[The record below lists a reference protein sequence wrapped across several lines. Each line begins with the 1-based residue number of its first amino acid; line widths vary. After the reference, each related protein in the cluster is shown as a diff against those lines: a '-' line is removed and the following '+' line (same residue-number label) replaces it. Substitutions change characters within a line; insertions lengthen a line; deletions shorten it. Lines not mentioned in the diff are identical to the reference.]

1 MAGIAP
7 YIDFILVTQEQTHL
21 YNQIINGQAHRE
33 TIQAALGDDVDPK
46 FFDDEFDWSVRK
58 NCCNVI
64 SFMLYFIEP
73 TDEIALKYLLS
84 IERSLKIITKKLPGW
99 VVRVYFGSSVFDYIE
114 LITRQSVEMHVESK
128 KRIMTA
134 YQYIY
139 SHPQVEVYMF
149 DDDERRTR
157 IPIAHNRII
166 RFTPLIDP
174 RVACFYS
181 SEADGCFTHL
191 NCHNL
196 QQFYESPHHL
206 FYLPEYIKVNQF
218 EQNRSVNVELFSSY
232 STWLYVY
239 KSIMNRYYFYNHKN
253 VYDLLAGGFCTKL
266 KPKAAFYTRSIEDLR
281 LSLQKFDH
289 IRGTYTLLVQQTPQI
304 KFQDFIGK
312 IETELIPDS
321 ITGQERKQI
330 KRDFRCGRG
339 NLTKV
344 EYEDPTYDDENHT
357 APNAFTTIEIFRK
370 DNPASISDALF
381 TLKTFLHR
389 LHVSRDF
396 DSEITEQLKIG
407 FDEMLLLQLF
417 RRFISINLEG
427 IPICQRGVIINPERY
442 NPKIDRIKQLII
454 APDDPA
460 YRFIVEIPLPQ
471 LETITDSIEQG
482 PAKFQEALRRY
493 LITLLPRTIIL
504 PSQLL
509 IRPLDAALVAF
520 IKTSY
525 DRSDYLYIYVLIDVI
540 LQFLDPTSPAINVWV
555 HISGGLPKKIDDIWF
570 NVHKLLN
577 FPVNPILEPL
587 YELFQITPG
596 DPVSRS
602 QVRDIFDGSGSK
614 RHHNKNTSFIKKMT
628 NRRCRMRLYRSR
640 KKSQQRKK
648 SYRKH
653 NKQTYKYKK

>member
-7 YIDFILVTQEQTHL
+7 YRLVTQEQTHL
-21 YNQIINGQAHRE
+21 YNQRIDGRTHRV
-33 TIQAALGDDVDPK
+33 TIERALDADFDPK
-46 FFDDEFDWSVRK
+46 FFDNEFDWSVREK
-58 NCCNVI
+58 CCNVI

-99 VVRVYFGSSVFDYIE
+99 VVRVYFGSSVVGYID
-114 LITRQSVEMHVESK
+114 LIKEVLLQPGEMHVESK
-128 KRIMTA
+128 KRIITA

-139 SHPQVEVYMF
+139 SHPQVEVYIF
-149 DDDERRTR
+149 DDDERRTG

-196 QQFYESPHHL
+196 QQFYESPEHL

-218 EQNRSVNVELFSSY
+218 EQNRSGNVELFSSY

-239 KSIMNRYYFYNHKN
+239 KSIMYRYYFYNHKN

-266 KPKAAFYTRSIEDLR
+266 KPKAQFYIRSIEDLR

-312 IETELIPDS
+312 IETDLIPES
-321 ITGQERKQI
+321 ITGKEREKI
-330 KRDFRCGRG
+330 KREFRCGKG
-339 NLTKV
+339 KLTRV
-344 EYEDPTYDDENHT
+344 RDDEEDFEYYT
-357 APNAFTTIEIFRK
+357 EPNAFTTIEIFRK
-370 DNPASISDALF
+370 DNPACISDALF

-389 LHVSRDF
+389 LHDVSSSF

-427 IPICQRGVIINPERY
+427 IPISPRGVINPDRCTSKIN
-442 NPKIDRIKQLII
+442 RIKKLII

-460 YRFIVEIPLPQ
+460 YQFIVELPLPQ
-471 LETITDSIEQG
+471 LKRITDGIVQG
-482 PAKFQEALRRY
+482 PDEFQEALTH
-493 LITLLPRTIIL
+493 LMTLLPPAIIL
-504 PSQLL
+504 PPQS
-509 IRPLDAALVAF
+509 LDAALVAF

-525 DRSDYLYIYVLIDVI
+525 DRFDYLYIYVLIDVI

-555 HISGGLPKKIDDIWF
+555 HISGLPTEIDDIWF

-587 YELFQITPG
+587 YELFQITPVVPVPRP
-596 DPVSRS
+596 PVSES
-602 QVRDIFDGSGSK
+602 FSVGGSK

>member
-7 YIDFILVTQEQTHL
+7 YRLVTKEQTHL
-21 YNQIINGQAHRE
+21 YNQIINGKAHRV
-33 TIQAALGDDVDPK
+33 TIQTALDADFDPK
-46 FFDDEFDWSVRK
+46 FFDDEFDWSVRE

-114 LITRQSVEMHVESK
+114 LITRQPVEMQVESK

-139 SHPQVEVYMF
+139 LHPQVEVYRF
-149 DDDERRTR
+149 DDDEHRTG
-157 IPIAHNRII
+157 IPISHTRII

-196 QQFYESPHHL
+196 QQFYASPEHL

-218 EQNRSVNVELFSSY
+218 EQNRNGNVELFSSY

-266 KPKAAFYTRSIEDLR
+266 KPKAEFYIRSIEDLR
-281 LSLQKFDH
+281 LSLQNFDH
-289 IRGTYTLLVQQTPQI
+289 IRGTYTRLVPQTPQI
-304 KFQDFIGK
+304 KFQDFIDK

-321 ITGQERKQI
+321 ITGKEREQI
-330 KRDFRCGRG
+330 KRDFRCGKG
-339 NLTKV
+339 KLTRV
-344 EYEDPTYDDENHT
+344 RDDEEDFEYYT
-357 APNAFTTIEIFRK
+357 EPNAFTTIEIFRK
-370 DNPASISDALF
+370 DNPASISDTLF
-381 TLKTFLHR
+381 TFKTFLHQ
-389 LHVSRDF
+389 LHVSSIF

-427 IPICQRGVIINPERY
+427 IPISQRGVIINPERY
-442 NPKIDRIKQLII
+442 NPKIKRIKKLII
-454 APDDPA
+454 ATEDPE
-460 YRFIVEIPLPQ
+460 YQFIVELPLPQ
-471 LETITDSIEQG
+471 LKRITDGIVQG
-482 PAKFQEALRRY
+482 PAEFQEALRY
-493 LITLLPRTIIL
+493 LITLLPPAIIL
-504 PSQLL
+504 QSQLL

-540 LQFLDPTSPAINVWV
+540 LQFLHSMNPAINVWV
-555 HISGGLPKKIDDIWF
+555 HISGLPTEIDDIWF

-587 YELFQITPG
+587 YELFQITPVVPVTRS
-596 DPVSRS
+596 PVSES
-602 QVRDIFDGSGSK
+602 FSVGGSK

>member
-7 YIDFILVTQEQTHL
+7 YRVTQEQTHL
-21 YNQIINGQAHRE
+21 YNQSIDGSAHRE
-33 TIQAALGDDVDPK
+33 TIQAALGADFDPK

-99 VVRVYFGSSVFDYIE
+99 VVRVYFGSSVFGYID
-114 LITRQSVEMHVESK
+114 LIKEVLLQLVEMHVESK

-149 DDDERRTR
+149 DDDERRTG
-157 IPIAHNRII
+157 IPIAHTRII

-196 QQFYESPHHL
+196 QQFYESPHL
-206 FYLPEYIKVNQF
+206 FYLPESIKVNQF
-218 EQNRSVNVELFSSY
+218 EQNRSGKVELFSSY

-239 KSIMNRYYFYNHKN
+239 KSIMYRYYFYNHKN

-266 KPKAAFYTRSIEDLR
+266 KPKVAFYIRSIEDLR
-281 LSLQKFDH
+281 LSLQNFDH
-289 IRGTYTLLVQQTPQI
+289 IRETYKQLVPQTPQI

-312 IETELIPDS
+312 IETKLIPDS
-321 ITGQERKQI
+321 ITGEEREQI

-344 EYEDPTYDDENHT
+344 KYDDPTYDNENHT
-357 APNAFTTIEIFRK
+357 APDAFTTIEIFRK

-381 TLKTFLHR
+381 TLKTFLHQ

-427 IPICQRGVIINPERY
+427 IPITQRGVIINPERY
-442 NPKIDRIKQLII
+442 NPKIDRIKKLII

-460 YRFIVEIPLPQ
+460 YQFIVELPLPQ
-471 LETITDSIEQG
+471 LKRITDGIVQG
-482 PAKFQEALRRY
+482 PGGFQEALTH
-493 LITLLPRTIIL
+493 LMTLLPPRALIL
-504 PSQLL
+504 PPQ
-509 IRPLDAALVAF
+509 PLNDALVAF

-525 DRSDYLYIYVLIDVI
+525 DRFDYLYIYVLIDVI
-540 LQFLDPTSPAINVWV
+540 LQFLDPRSPAINVWV
-555 HISGGLPKKIDDIWF
+555 HISGLPNEIDDIWF

-587 YELFQITPG
+587 YELFQITP
-596 DPVSRS
+596 DDHVSQS
-602 QVRDIFDGSGSK
+602 HVIEGFGVGGSK

>member
-7 YIDFILVTQEQTHL
+7 YIDVRLVTQEQTHL
-21 YNQIINGQAHRE
+21 YNQSIDGSAHRK
-33 TIQAALGDDVDPK
+33 TIQTTLHDNKDDI

-58 NCCNVI
+58 NCCSVI
-64 SFMLYFIEP
+64 SFVLYFIEP

-84 IERSLKIITKKLPGW
+84 VERSLKIITKKLPGW
-99 VVRVYFGSSVFDYIE
+99 VIRVYFGSSVFGYID
-114 LITRQSVEMHVESK
+114 LIKEVLLQPGEMHVESK
-128 KRIMTA
+128 KRIITA

-139 SHPQVEVYMF
+139 SHPQVEVYIF
-149 DDDERRTR
+149 DDDEQRTG
-157 IPIAHNRII
+157 IPIAHTRII

-196 QQFYESPHHL
+196 QQFYESPHL

-218 EQNRSVNVELFSSY
+218 EKNRSGNVELFSSY
-232 STWLYVY
+232 SSWLYIY
-239 KSIMNRYYFYNHKN
+239 KSIMYRYYFYNHKN

-266 KPKAAFYTRSIEDLR
+266 KPKAAFYTRSIEELK

-289 IRGTYTLLVQQTPQI
+289 IRKTYKELVPQTPQI

-312 IETELIPDS
+312 IETDLIPDS
-321 ITGQERKQI
+321 ITGEEREKI
-330 KRDFRCGRG
+330 KREFRCGRG

-344 EYEDPTYDDENHT
+344 EYEDPTYDDENHA
-357 APNAFTTIEIFRK
+357 APDAFTKIEVFSK
-370 DNPASISDALF
+370 DNPGCISDALF
-381 TLKTFLHR
+381 TLKTFLHQ

-396 DSEITEQLKIG
+396 DSEITMALRLG

-417 RRFISINLEG
+417 KRFISINLTG
-427 IPICQRGVIINPERY
+427 IPLSQRGVIINLERST
-442 NPKIDRIKQLII
+442 PKINRIKTLII

-471 LETITDSIEQG
+471 LRIITDSIEQG
-482 PAKFQEALRRY
+482 PAKFQEALRY
-493 LITLLPRTIIL
+493 LITLLPLTIIL

-509 IRPLDAALVAF
+509 IRPLDAELVAF

-525 DRSDYLYIYVLIDVI
+525 DKSDYLYIYVLIDVI

-555 HISGGLPKKIDDIWF
+555 HISGLPEGFPHIWF
-570 NVHKLLN
+570 NIHKLLN

-587 YELFQITPG
+587 YELFQITA
-596 DPVSRS
+596 DVSVYRLS
-602 QVRDIFDGSGSK
+602 VKSELGKGGSK
-614 RHHNKNTSFIKKMT
+614 RQYNNKKMT
-628 NRRCRMRLYRSR
+628 NRRRRRLHRS
-640 KKSQQRKK
+640 RKK

-653 NKQTYKYKK
+653 NKTYKYNKQ